1 MQWAWGPSWRASSRS
16 RAAAESAAAC
26 AARVGATS
34 RSVLPRVMPGGRS
47 VELASIPPPPTAPP
61 NANHPLPGGS
71 PCSMSS
77 KTVTA
82 LIRGV
87 SKPYPET
94 LWYRDSEEQVTD
106 DDYDRY
112 TASLDLTRL
121 PDTIDAR
128 FGMVVERTAMRT
140 WPTDDVVYKSRETI
154 DLDRFQENGLF
165 PSDAIVVLHDSADGK
180 WCFAQS
186 YNYAAWVRKDKI
198 AIGDREQVLAYRQA
212 DPFLVIAGNRAH
224 TNFTPE
230 TPAVSEVR
238 LEMGARLPL
247 FDPEDVGHNVDGQNP
262 AASYIVQ
269 LPVRSEKGALELRY
283 ALIARNQDVHLS
295 YMPYTRRNLLHQ
307 AFKFLGERYG
317 WGHSYNARDCTGLV
331 LEVFKTFGFVMPRN
345 SRQQGHSEIGENVR
359 FPLDAP
365 AEEKLAAL
373 AGADVGDLLYSTGH
387 VMLYLGCVDDEHYV
401 IHDLTGSGWIDDQ
414 GNFRQ
419 GAMNSVSV
427 TPLRKIHASPDA
439 TYFDQLYAIKRL
451 R

>member
-1 MQWAWGPSWRASSRS
+1 MHLSVDFWIDRADAPDELLSDT
-16 RAAAESAAAC
+16 ADILAC
-26 AARVGATS
+26 ARNAFDTDPHLVDLARYPLTMSKAEVTERI
-34 RSVLPRVMPGGRS
+34 RS
-47 VELASIPPPPTAPP
+47 I
-61 NANHPLPGGS
+61 
-71 PCSMSS
+71 
-77 KTVTA
+77 
-82 LIRGV
+82 
-87 SKPYPET
+87 SKPYADD
-94 LWYRDSEEQVTD
+94 LWYRESDEPVTEH
-106 DDYDRY
+106 DYDRY

-121 PDTIDAR
+121 PDTIEVR
-128 FGMVVERTAMRT
+128 FGMVVERTAMRA

-198 AIGDREQVLAYRQA
+198 AIGDRDEVLAYRQA

-247 FDPEDVGHNVDGQNP
+247 IDPEDVDHNVDGQNP
-262 AASYIVQ
+262 AASYVVQ
-269 LPVRSEKGALELRY
+269 LPVRSDKGVLEFRH
-283 ALIARNQDVHLS
+283 ALIARNQDVHIG
-295 YMPYTRRNLLHQ
+295 YMPYTRRNVLHQ

-331 LEVFKTFGFVMPRN
+331 LEVFKTFGFVLPRN
-345 SRQQGHSEIGENVR
+345 SLQQGHSDIGDNVR
-359 FPLDAP
+359 FPIDAP

-387 VMLYLGCVDDEHYV
+387 VMLYLGCIDDEYYV
-401 IHDLTGSGWIDDQ
+401 IHDLTGSGWADDE
-414 GNFRQ
+414 GNFQ
-419 GAMNSVSV
+419 EGAINSVSV
-427 TPLRKIHASPDA
+427 TPLRKIHASPEE

>member
-1 MQWAWGPSWRASSRS
+1 MHLSVDFWIDRASNPDERLSDE
-16 RAAAESAAAC
+16 AAIAATAKHAFETDPHLVDLAGYPETQPK
-26 AARVGATS
+26 AAVA
-34 RSVLPRVMPGGRS
+34 
-47 VELASIPPPPTAPP
+47 
-61 NANHPLPGGS
+61 
-71 PCSMSS
+71 
-77 KTVTA
+77 A

-87 SKPYPET
+87 SKPYPQD
-94 LWYRDSEEQVTD
+94 LWYRENDEQVAEQ
-106 DDYDRY
+106 DYDRY
-112 TASLDLTRL
+112 TASLGLVRL
-121 PDTIDAR
+121 PETIRVR

-140 WPTDDVVYKSRETI
+140 WPNADVVYKSRATI

-165 PSDAIVVLHDSADGK
+165 PSDAVAILHESADGK
-180 WCFAQS
+180 WYFAQS

-198 AIGDREQVLAYRQA
+198 AIGERDAVLAYRRA
-212 DPFLVIAGNRAH
+212 EPFLIIAGNRAT
-224 TNFTPE
+224 TNFNPN

-247 FDPEDVGHNVDGQNP
+247 IDPEDVNHDVDGQNP
-262 AASYIVQ
+262 AASYIVR
-269 LPVRSEKGALELRY
+269 LPVRGEKGELDFRY
-283 ALIARNQDVHLS
+283 ALIARNQDVRIG
-295 YMPYTRRNLLHQ
+295 YMPYTRRNVLHQ

-345 SRQQGHSEIGENVR
+345 SKQQGHSKIGQNVR
-359 FPLDAP
+359 FPVDAP

-387 VMLYLGCVDDEHYV
+387 VMLYLGCVDGEHYV
-401 IHDLTGSGWIDDQ
+401 IHDLTGSGWTDEQ
-414 GNFRQ
+414 GNFRE

-427 TPLRKIHASPDA
+427 TPLRKIHVSPDE

>member
-1 MQWAWGPSWRASSRS
+1 MHLSVDFWIDRADDPDELLSDE
-16 RAAAESAAAC
+16 AAIAAC
-26 AARVGATS
+26 ARNAFDTDPHLVDLARY
-34 RSVLPRVMPGGRS
+34 PRTMSKAEVM
-47 VELASIPPPPTAPP
+47 
-61 NANHPLPGGS
+61 
-71 PCSMSS
+71 
-77 KTVTA
+77 A
-82 LIRGV
+82 LMRGV
-87 SKPYPET
+87 SKPSAED
-94 LWYRDSEEQVTD
+94 LWYRDSDEPVTEH
-106 DDYDRY
+106 DYDRY

-121 PDTIDAR
+121 PDTIEVR

-165 PSDAIVVLHDSADGK
+165 PSDAVVVLHDSADGK

-186 YNYAAWVRKDKI
+186 YNYAAWVRKDKV

-247 FDPEDVGHNVDGQNP
+247 IDAEDVDHDVDGQNP
-262 AASYIVQ
+262 ASSYIVR
-269 LPVRSEKGALELRY
+269 LPVRSDKGELEFRH
-283 ALIARNQDVHLS
+283 ALIARNQDVHVG
-295 YMPYTRRNLLHQ
+295 YMPYTRCNVLHQ

-331 LEVFKTFGFVMPRN
+331 LEVFKTFGFVLPRN
-345 SRQQGHSEIGENVR
+345 SKQQGHSAIGENVR
-359 FPLDAP
+359 FSIDAP

-387 VMLYLGCVDDEHYV
+387 VMLYLGCIDDEYYV
-401 IHDLTGSGWIDDQ
+401 IHDLTGSGWTDDE
-414 GNFRQ
+414 GNFRE

-427 TPLRKIHASPDA
+427 TPLRKIHASPEA

>member
-1 MQWAWGPSWRASSRS
+1 M
-16 RAAAESAAAC
+16 AEQL
-26 AARVGATS
+26 ARRGFRTTLA
-34 RSVLPRVMPGGRS
+34 
-47 VELASIPPPPTAPP
+47 ELQP
-61 NANHPLPGGS
+61 
-71 PCSMSS
+71 
-77 KTVTA
+77 
-82 LIRGV
+82 
-87 SKPYPET
+87 
-94 LWYRDSEEQVTD
+94 QV
-106 DDYDRY
+106 
-112 TASLDLTRL
+112 
-121 PDTIDAR
+121 
-128 FGMVVERTAMRT
+128 
-140 WPTDDVVYKSRETI
+140 
-154 DLDRFQENGLF
+154 
-165 PSDAIVVLHDSADGK
+165 
-180 WCFAQS
+180 
-186 YNYAAWVRKDKI
+186 
-198 AIGDREQVLAYRQA
+198 
-212 DPFLVIAGNRAH
+212 
-224 TNFTPE
+224 
-230 TPAVSEVR
+230 
-238 LEMGARLPL
+238 LPL

-269 LPVRSEKGALELRY
+269 LPVRSDKGALEFRH
-283 ALIARNQDVHLS
+283 ALIARNQDVHLG
-295 YMPYTRRNLLHQ
+295 YMPYTRRNVLHQ

>member
-1 MQWAWGPSWRASSRS
+1 MHLSVDFWIDRTNDPDELLSDE
-16 RAAAESAAAC
+16 AAIAAC
-26 AARVGATS
+26 ARNAFDTDPHLVDLARYPQSLTKTEV
-34 RSVLPRVMPGGRS
+34 
-47 VELASIPPPPTAPP
+47 VE
-61 NANHPLPGGS
+61 
-71 PCSMSS
+71 
-77 KTVTA
+77 

-87 SKPYPET
+87 SKPYAGD
-94 LWYRDSEEQVTD
+94 LWYRDSDEPVTE

-112 TASLDLTRL
+112 TASLDLVRL
-121 PDTIDAR
+121 PDTIAVR
-128 FGMVVERTAMRT
+128 FGMIVERTAMRT
-140 WPTDDVVYKSRETI
+140 WPNDEVVYKSRETI

-165 PSDAIVVLHDSADGK
+165 PSDAVAVLHESADGK
-180 WCFAQS
+180 WVFAQS

-198 AIGDREQVLAYRQA
+198 AIGDRAEVLAYRQA
-212 DPFLVIAGNRAH
+212 DPFLIIAGNRAH

-247 FDPEDVGHNVDGQNP
+247 IDPEDVDHNVDGQHP
-262 AASYIVQ
+262 AASYIVR
-269 LPVRSEKGALELRY
+269 LPTRTEKGKLEFRH
-283 ALIARNQDVHLS
+283 ALIARNQDVHLG

-331 LEVFKTFGFVMPRN
+331 LEVFKTFGFAMPRN
-345 SRQQGHSEIGENVR
+345 SMQQGFSDIGENVR
-359 FPLDAP
+359 FPIDAP

-401 IHDLTGSGWIDDQ
+401 IHDLTGSGWIDDK
-414 GNFRQ
+414 GNFRK
-419 GAMNSVSV
+419 GAINSVSV
-427 TPLRKIHASPDA
+427 TPLRKIHASPEA